1 MCLAIPGQIR
11 SLINEETALVDI
23 GGVAKEVDV
32 ELIEDPVPGDWVIV
46 HVGFALNRIDEEEAR
61 RTLAALEAAGTPL
74 DAVCAS

>member
-32 ELIEDPVPGDWVIV
+32 ELIENPVPGDWVIV

-61 RTLAALEAAGTPL
+61 RTLAALEAAGAPL
-74 DAVCAS
+74 DAECAS